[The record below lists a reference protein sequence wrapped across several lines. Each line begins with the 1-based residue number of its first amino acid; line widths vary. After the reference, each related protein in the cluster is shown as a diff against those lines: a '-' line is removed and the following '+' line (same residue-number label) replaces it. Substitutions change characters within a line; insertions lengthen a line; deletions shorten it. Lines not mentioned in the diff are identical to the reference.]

1 MKYKMITFKW
11 DNLNYIGYIELSE
24 VYKNSDRLTKMD
36 CLKDILHIL
45 TKEYNSLFS
54 DGIK

>member
-1 MKYKMITFKW
+1 MKYKMITAKW
-11 DNLNYIGYIELSE
+11 DNLNYISYIELSE